1 MGVPENSGTVLTDQH
16 NDTSIAAAVEEVHMP
31 RKRIGSITNK
41 RDLTTLGVFACLFA
55 ALLLLHMNVWGIITV
70 SALFIGYV
78 SWADTK
84 FLVSQHTFN
93 SRNIAAWVLPVGM
106 AIFKVL
112 SCLGLVWLVVWSA
125 RRLFG
130 F

>member
-1 MGVPENSGTVLTDQH
+1 MALKN
-16 NDTSIAAAVEEVHMP
+16 
-31 RKRIGSITNK
+31 IGSFTNK

-55 ALLLLHMNVWGIITV
+55 ALLLFHMNVWVIIV
-70 SALFIGYV
+70 ISALFIGCL
-78 SWADTK
+78 SWAATA
-84 FLVSQHTFN
+84 FLVRQHTFN
-93 SRNIAAWVLPVGM
+93 SRSITAWALPVGM

-112 SCLGLVWLVVWSA
+112 FCLGLVWSVVWSA